1 MDAGTSTG
9 EPLASA
15 VLTTFLFLHVHA
27 LTNSVHVKANKKI
40 RVFIYV
46 SKLPSPAPK
55 KGSFNYTPL
64 TVKAWEFIEPG
75 TIIRDTI
82 AQPKQFVRVLLDNG
96 QVLLAKRHPTAHSD
110 SGSARLYGAEGEYA
124 AFFSLSS
131 KGFNQI
137 KPNWNQAMENFIG
150 GSIYPV
156 LRQFIA
162 DNHTGCL
169 LCHHAMYEIWYGPR
183 DPECHIHHLNGDKF
197 DWCENNLIELKAKI
211 KHPNADARQ
220 RLIASAIGDLH
231 QLTHQRLRELTL
243 MPNNEFLHALEQ
255 LKINH

>member
-1 MDAGTSTG
+1 M
-9 EPLASA
+9 
-15 VLTTFLFLHVHA
+15 
-27 LTNSVHVKANKKI
+27 
-40 RVFIYV
+40 
-46 SKLPSPAPK
+46 
-55 KGSFNYTPL
+55 
-64 TVKAWEFIEPG
+64 KAWEFIEPG

-96 QVLLAKRHPTAHSD
+96 QVLLAKRHPTAHHRH
-110 SGSARLYGAEGEYA
+110 GGHAKLYGAEGEYA
-124 AFFSLSS
+124 VFFSLSS

-137 KPNWNQAMENFIG
+137 KPCWNPGKEKGVGGSKYPDLPNFIDDTRPW
-150 GSIYPV
+150 S
-156 LRQFIA
+156 
-162 DNHTGCL
+162 L

-211 KHPNADARQ
+211 EHPNADARQ

-231 QLTHQRLRELTL
+231 LLTHQRLRELTL

-255 LKINH
+255 LRNNHK